1 MDIISKTA
9 PLLRLVGVAL
19 ISAAL
24 AGCAGQSPAAV
35 PTSAPAATAAPAPTT
50 QPEATPAPQA
60 TAAPAATA
68 EPAATAAPATAE
80 PAATSAPAANAVLP
94 APLYLLNGQQ
104 QIVRLERDGAT
115 MAVIS
120 QESAPIV
127 QMAVSPADGTIIYVV
142 QQDKGGALVST
153 DPRGGKRAELAIG
166 TISSPL
172 WSRDGQRYAI
182 SWLNG
187 PEGSGVYG
195 GKPGEKPSLLLASIP
210 YDAQAQKSGM
220 HYVPQAF
227 SPDGAQLLL
236 ATAPDNGPDAPAGDI
251 SVLGAAVLGGDG
263 KVAEL
268 VGTGGNPYMCFSALW
283 SSDGSQV
290 LCSSY
295 GAFNGQPALWSL
307 PASGG
312 EPKILLAAGKD
323 NGQADVF
330 SPIAAGD
337 SIFAFVGVSPAN
349 ASDISYTLQ
358 QIDASGTMRK
368 LRDEQFDSTAV
379 IWSAWAPDASGI
391 VVQRA
396 GSDPSQN
403 TFVYLPASGAA
414 AVELKLRG
422 QGTPVW
428 GAPDA

>member
-1 MDIISKTA
+1 MT
-9 PLLRLVGVAL
+9 
-19 ISAAL
+19 
-24 AGCAGQSPAAV
+24 
-35 PTSAPAATAAPAPTT
+35 TAPAATAAPAPTN
-50 QPEATPAPQA
+50 APQA
-60 TAAPAATA
+60 TGAPAG
-68 EPAATAAPATAE
+68 E
-80 PAATSAPAANAVLP
+80 NLLP
-94 APLYLLNGQQ
+94 APLYLLNDKQ

-115 MAVIS
+115 VAVIS

-153 DPRGGKRAELAIG
+153 DARGGNRAELASG

-195 GKPGEKPSLLLASIP
+195 GKPGEKPALLLASIP
-210 YDAQAQKSGM
+210 FDAKANKPGM

-227 SPDGAQLLL
+227 SPDGSTLLL
-236 ATAPDNGPDAPAGDI
+236 ATAPDNGPDAPGGDI
-251 SVLGAAVLGGDG
+251 AVLGAAVLGSDG
-263 KVAEL
+263 KVTEL
-268 VGTGGNPYMCFSALW
+268 VRTGGDPYMCFSALW

-295 GAFNGQPALWSL
+295 GAFNGQPALWSQ
-307 PASGG
+307 PATGG

-337 SIFAFVGVSPAN
+337 KILAFVGQN
-349 ASDISYTLQ
+349 TASSQNISYTLQ
-358 QIDASGTMRK
+358 QIDAAGKVSK
-368 LRDEQFDSTAV
+368 LRDEEFDSTAV
-379 IWSAWAPDASGI
+379 IWSTWAPDASGI
-391 VVQRA
+391 VIQRA
-396 GSDPSQN
+396 GSDPNQN
-403 TFVYLPASGAA
+403 TFVFLPASDAA
-414 AVELKLRG
+414 AIELKLRG

-428 GAPDA
+428 GAPGA

>member
-1 MDIISKTA
+1 MFRTSA
-9 PLLRLVGVAL
+9 LLRLAGAL
-19 ISAAL
+19 LVSAAL
-24 AGCAGQSPAAV
+24 AGCATQSPAA
-35 PTSAPAATAAPAPTT
+35 PTSAPAATAAAAPSA
-50 QPEATPAPQA
+50 QPEA

-68 EPAATAAPATAE
+68 EPAATAAPAPTSVPE
-80 PAATSAPAANAVLP
+80 ATSAPADESLLP
-94 APLYLLNGQQ
+94 APLYLLNDKQ

-127 QMAVSPADGTIIYVV
+127 QLAVSPADGTIIYVL

-153 DPRGGKRAELAIG
+153 DARGGNRAELASG

-195 GKPGEKPSLLLASIP
+195 GKTGEKPGLLLASIP
-210 YDAQAQKSGM
+210 FDAKAQKPGM

-227 SPDGAQLLL
+227 SPDGSKLLL
-236 ATAPDNGPDAPAGDI
+236 ATAPDNGPDAPGGDI
-251 SVLGAAVLGGDG
+251 AVLGAAVLGSDG
-263 KVAEL
+263 KVTEL
-268 VGTGGNPYMCFSALW
+268 VRTGGDPYMCFSALW

-295 GAFNGQPALWSL
+295 GAFNGQPALWSQ
-307 PASGG
+307 PATGG

-337 SIFAFVGVSPAN
+337 SILAFVGVSTAGGQN
-349 ASDISYTLQ
+349 ISYTLQ
-358 QIDASGTMRK
+358 QIDATGKASK

-391 VVQRA
+391 VIQRA
-396 GSDPSQN
+396 GSDPNQN
-403 TFVYLPASGAA
+403 TFVYLPASDAA
-414 AVELKLRG
+414 AIELKLSG

-428 GAPDA
+428 GAPGT

>member
-1 MDIISKTA
+1 MFRTSA
-9 PLLRLVGVAL
+9 LLRLAGAL
-19 ISAAL
+19 LVSAAL
-24 AGCAGQSPAAV
+24 AGCASQSPAA
-35 PTSAPAATAAPAPTT
+35 PTSAPAATAAAAPSA
-50 QPEATPAPQA
+50 QPEA

-68 EPAATAAPATAE
+68 EPAATAAPAPTSVPE
-80 PAATSAPAANAVLP
+80 ATSAPADESLLP
-94 APLYLLNGQQ
+94 APLYLLNDKQ

-127 QMAVSPADGTIIYVV
+127 QLAVSPADGTIIYVL

-153 DPRGGKRAELAIG
+153 DARGGNRAELASG

-195 GKPGEKPSLLLASIP
+195 GKTGEKPSLLLASIP
-210 YDAQAQKSGM
+210 FDAKAQKPGM

-227 SPDGAQLLL
+227 SPDGSKLLL
-236 ATAPDNGPDAPAGDI
+236 ATAPDNGPDAPGGDI
-251 SVLGAAVLGGDG
+251 AVLGAAVLGSDG
-263 KVAEL
+263 KVTEL
-268 VGTGGNPYMCFSALW
+268 VRTGGDPYMCFSALW

-295 GAFNGQPALWSL
+295 GAFNGQPALWSQ
-307 PASGG
+307 PATGG

-337 SIFAFVGVSPAN
+337 SILAFVGVSTAGGQN
-349 ASDISYTLQ
+349 ISYTLQ
-358 QIDASGTMRK
+358 QIDATGKASK

-391 VVQRA
+391 VIQRA
-396 GSDPSQN
+396 GSDPNQN
-403 TFVYLPASGAA
+403 TFVYLPASDAA
-414 AVELKLRG
+414 AIELKLSG

-428 GAPDA
+428 GAPGT

>member
-1 MDIISKTA
+1 MDTISRAA
-9 PLLRLVGVAL
+9 PLLRLVGVTL
-19 ISAAL
+19 VSVAL
-24 AGCAGQSPAAV
+24 AGCAGQSPAAA
-35 PTSAPAATAAPAPTT
+35 PTSAPATTGAPAPTT
-50 QPEATPAPQA
+50 QPEATAAPQT

-68 EPAATAAPATAE
+68 EPAATV
-80 PAATSAPAANAVLP
+80 APAANTVLP
-94 APLYLLNGQQ
+94 APLYLLNDQQ
-104 QIVRLERDGAT
+104 QIARLERDGAT
-115 MAVIS
+115 IAVIS

-127 QMAVSPADGTIIYVV
+127 QMAVSPADGTIIYVL

-153 DPRGGKRAELAIG
+153 DPRGGNRAELASG
-166 TISSPL
+166 LISSPL

-187 PEGSGVYG
+187 PDGSGVYG
-195 GKPGEKPSLLLASIP
+195 GKPGEKPGLLLASIP
-210 YDAQAQKSGM
+210 YDANAQKAGM

-263 KVAEL
+263 KVTEL

-307 PASGG
+307 PAAGG
-312 EPKILLAAGKD
+312 EPNILLAAGND
-323 NGQADVF
+323 SGQADVF

-337 SIFAFVGVSPAN
+337 SIFAFVGLNPAN
-349 ASDISYTLQ
+349 ASSISYTLQ
-358 QIDASGTMRK
+358 QIDASGTLRK

-403 TFVYLPASGAA
+403 MFVYLPASGAA
-414 AVELKLRG
+414 AVELGLRG

-428 GAPDA
+428 GAPGA